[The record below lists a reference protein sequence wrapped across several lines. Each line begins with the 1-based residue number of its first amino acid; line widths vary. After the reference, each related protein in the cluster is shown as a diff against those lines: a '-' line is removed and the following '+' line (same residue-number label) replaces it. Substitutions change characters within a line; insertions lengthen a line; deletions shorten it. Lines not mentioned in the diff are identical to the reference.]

1 MDSLQRIAKFLSRA
15 GVASRRGAEQLVLEG
30 LIQVNGVVVKDPA
43 LKVKSRDIITV
54 DGKLVEGLEKTRLWS
69 YHKPV
74 GLVSTTHDERGRSTI
89 FDKLPA
95 NLPRVMSVGRL
106 DITSEG
112 LLLLTNDGELKRHL
126 ELPSAGYLRK
136 YRVRVNGTHN
146 DALLNRLRSG
156 ILIDGQKF
164 RPMVINFDRMK
175 GANVWYTIVLK
186 EGRNREIRRAFN
198 QIHMNVNRLIRISF
212 GKFQL
217 GSLPP
222 GGVEE
227 IPQKLIEK
235 NLTWT

>member
-112 LLLLTNDGELKRHL
+112 LLLLTNDGD
-126 ELPSAGYLRK
+126 RK
-136 YRVRVNGTHN
+136 SVV
-146 DALLNRLRSG
+146 
-156 ILIDGQKF
+156 
-164 RPMVINFDRMK
+164 
-175 GANVWYTIVLK
+175 
-186 EGRNREIRRAFN
+186 
-198 QIHMNVNRLIRISF
+198 
-212 GKFQL
+212 
-217 GSLPP
+217 
-222 GGVEE
+222 
-227 IPQKLIEK
+227 
-235 NLTWT
+235 